1 MASQVTRG
9 TTSGLTRW
17 LARRHYHGTC
27 GSPGPAGTRR
37 AASPRP
43 LLGRFTDSFPL
54 ELARVQSGK
63 SVNLRDYDSQVKLKR
78 LSFDLKTHDGKVL
91 PALGPNFLGPNGC
104 SLREP
109 FSPTFQEV
117 VRNFRGTNIVVYVIP
132 EGTPVPKRL
141 TLLHEHS
148 DHFSLQCAEP
158 MSLSDLNKEITEFLL
173 TSARAITKEQFGEEY
188 PYEI

>member
-1 MASQVTRG
+1 MAGQVTRG

-17 LARRHYHGTC
+17 LTRRHYHGTC

-78 LSFDLKTHDGKVL
+78 LSFDLKTHNGKVL

-117 VRNFRGTNIVVYVIP
+117 VRNFRGTNIVV
-132 EGTPVPKRL
+132 
-141 TLLHEHS
+141 

-158 MSLSDLNKEITEFLL
+158 MSLPELNKEITEFLL

>member
-1 MASQVTRG
+1 MLGFVSLRPSCPLSRCKRYYA
-9 TTSGLTRW
+9 TSP
-17 LARRHYHGTC
+17 AR
-27 GSPGPAGTRR
+27 PAGTRKASTPR
-37 AASPRP
+37 A
-43 LLGRFTDSFPL
+43 LLGRYPDTFPI
-54 ELARVQSGK
+54 ELARVQSGRT
-63 SVNLRDYDSQVKLKR
+63 VNLRDYESQVKLKR

-91 PALGPNFLGPNGC
+91 PAMGENFLGPNGC

-117 VRNFRGTNIVVYVIP
+117 VRNFRGTNILVYVIP
-132 EGTPVPKRL
+132 EGTPVPKTL

-158 MSLSDLNKEITEFLL
+158 MTLPELNKEITDFLVK
-173 TSARAITKEQFGEEY
+173 SARAITKEEFGEQY